1 MTHPLGFDELQ
12 ALWPR
17 WLAHWPDHR
26 QQGPHT
32 SYAIPDAALGAF
44 GVFFTPSPSFL
55 ESQRHRQPAQGPKNA
70 SPLFGVE
77 QLPWNPQRRHLLD
90 PLSPSPLDGVSL
102 EGLERLAQH
111 GALAIW
117 RVLADPLW
125 VALDGPQYHSSQA
138 MHWPTGL
145 RRQRANGPTLS

>member
-44 GVFFTPSPSFL
+44 GVFFGTFQNRAKVVDSIPGEISAMAGC
-55 ESQRHRQPAQGPKNA
+55 RHTLALQQ
-70 SPLFGVE
+70 SV
-77 QLPWNPQRRHLLD
+77 Q
-90 PLSPSPLDGVSL
+90 
-102 EGLERLAQH
+102 EG
-111 GALAIW
+111 
-117 RVLADPLW
+117 
-125 VALDGPQYHSSQA
+125 
-138 MHWPTGL
+138 
-145 RRQRANGPTLS
+145 